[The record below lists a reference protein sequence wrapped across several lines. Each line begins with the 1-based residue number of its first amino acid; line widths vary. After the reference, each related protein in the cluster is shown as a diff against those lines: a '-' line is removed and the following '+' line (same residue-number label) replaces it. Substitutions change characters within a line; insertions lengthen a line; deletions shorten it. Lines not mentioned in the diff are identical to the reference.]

1 MPAHQ
6 QSFPE
11 QTMKELLK
19 QAHAP
24 GLTHRFDQIAVENSH
39 LSCEEVIQKLDSFLT
54 DARKNRIANVI
65 ANRTFHVA
73 PVIEGLANTGNVSA
87 VMRTAEGLGFQPF
100 HIINNGQKFKHSERI
115 SHGAEKWL
123 SLWRWND
130 SLSCSKFLKKQGY
143 RLVVS
148 TVNDMAIPITDLDFT
163 QPTAIAWGNEAEGVS
178 STLLDE
184 ADQWCYIPMSGFTES
199 LNISVAAAVSLFHIY
214 EKRMKGDDVK
224 RPLKAKQ
231 ETYLQALFYYRSV
244 KHSNKVL
251 LKKN

>member
-6 QSFPE
+6 QSMPE
-11 QTMKELLK
+11 ETMEELLK

-24 GLTHRFDQIAVENSH
+24 GLTHRFDQLQVGNCQFG
-39 LSCEEVIQKLDSFLT
+39 CEEVINKLAGFLT
-54 DARKNRIANVI
+54 ADRKQRIASVI

-100 HIINNGQKFKHSERI
+100 HVVNNGQKFKHSERI

-123 SLWRWND
+123 SLWRWAD
-130 SLSCSKFLKKQGY
+130 PLSCTQFLKQQGY

-148 TVNDMAIPITDLDFT
+148 TLNQKAIPLTELDFT
-163 QPTAIAWGNEAEGVS
+163 KPTAMVWGNEAEGVS

-184 ADQWCYIPMSGFTES
+184 ADQWFYIPMSGFTES

-214 EKRMKGDDVK
+214 EQR
-224 RPLKAKQ
+224 LKSGEGNQELGPEK
-231 ETYLQALFYYRSV
+231 ETYLKALFYYRSV
-244 KHSNKVL
+244 KHSDQVL
-251 LKKN
+251 LKHN